1 MTQTGSIYGESLYSL
16 AAEEN
21 LTKAIL
27 DELVVLKQS
36 FAEEPDFI
44 RLLNAPNLSKAERCA
59 ILDNSFRGKLHPYV
73 LNFLKI
79 LTEKGYMRHF
89 ADCCDAYRNCY
100 NRDNGILVVTAVSAI
115 PLTAAQEEKLRQKLA
130 SITGKTIEL
139 VSKVDPDCY
148 GGLRLSYDGKSI
160 DDTVAHRLDA
170 MRSLLKN
177 TVL

>member
-27 DELVVLKQS
+27 DELMVLKQS

-139 VSKVDPDCY
+139 GGNVDPDCD

>member
-21 LTKAIL
+21 LSKTIL

-44 RLLNAPNLSKAERCA
+44 RLLNAPNLSKAERCT

-100 NRDNGILVVTAVSAI
+100 NRDHGILVVTAVSAV
-115 PLTAAQEEKLRQKLA
+115 PLTAAQAEKLRQKLA
-130 SITGKTIEL
+130 STTGKTIEL
-139 VSKVDPDCY
+139 VNKVDPACY

>member
-1 MTQTGSIYGESLYSL
+1 MTQTGKLYGESLYSL

-21 LTKAIL
+21 LAKAIG
-27 DELVVLKQS
+27 DELVVLKES
-36 FAEEPDFI
+36 FSAEPDFI
-44 RLLNAPNLSKAERCA
+44 RLLSAPNLSKAERCS
-59 ILDNSFRGKLHPYV
+59 ILDDSFRGKVHPYV
-73 LNFLKI
+73 LNFMKI

-89 ADCCDAYRNCY
+89 ADCCDAYKALY
-100 NRDNGILVVTAVSAI
+100 NRDHGILVVTAVSAVA
-115 PLTAAQEEKLRQKLA
+115 LTAAQSAQLTEKLSTA
-130 SITGKTIEL
+130 TGKTIEL
-139 VSKVDPDCY
+139 INKVDPACY